1 MNFHRYVKFFVST
14 FIFQI
19 KELDL
24 TGAKTGGE
32 IEGLSEEFVS
42 LEVLEL
48 SKANITSLK
57 NFPKLPSLKKVFNIF
72 NYRTAMVFVPA

>member
-1 MNFHRYVKFFVST
+1 MNFHQYVKFIVST
-14 FIFQI
+14 FLFQI

-24 TGAKTGGE
+24 TACRDHGGG

-42 LEVLEL
+42 LELLEL

-72 NYRTAMVFVPA
+72 NY